1 MLSVP
6 DTQTSTPEAA
16 DHPVPK
22 HKVASGERTIVFTDA
37 VVAIAITLLA
47 LDLPLPAGTTSGELW
62 HSVGEHSAEYRSFLI
77 SFLVIWALWAAHR
90 ELFSHV
96 SGGVDKWLS
105 WMNGMWLLTIVINPF
120 ATKIL
125 SPNDDAF
132 PLRFGFYA
140 LIICVSSLLFL
151 LMNLRIQR
159 AGLLRPGTPPGL
171 MRDMALRSGILIVC
185 FAISIPVALFTQL
198 AYLCWLAVPIVDRLV
213 EPVLSRRKAI

>member
-6 DTQTSTPEAA
+6 DTETSTPHAA

-22 HKVASGERTIVFTDA
+22 HQVASGERTIVFTDA

-47 LDLPLPAGTTSGELW
+47 LDLPLPTGTTSAELW
-62 HSVGEHSAEYRSFLI
+62 RSAGEHSAEYRSFLI
-77 SFLVIWALWAAHR
+77 SFLVIWALWSAHR
-90 ELFSHV
+90 QLFSHV
-96 SGGVDKWLS
+96 TGGVDRWLS
-105 WMNGMWLLTIVINPF
+105 WMNGMWLLTIVVNPF

-125 SPNDDAF
+125 SPTDDAF

-159 AGLLRPGTPPGL
+159 AGLFRPGTPPGL
-171 MRDMALRSGILIVC
+171 LREMAWRSGILIFC
-185 FAISIPVALFTQL
+185 FAASIPVAFFSQL
-198 AYLCWLAVPIVDRLV
+198 AYLCWLAVPVLV
-213 EPVLSRRKAI
+213 NVMDPFLRRQRTT